1 MKLSKATLEV
11 LKNFAEINTCFIF
24 NRDKL
29 GYMATASESKATLGF
44 YDLPEGEKEIPEF
57 VVYDLTNLNA
67 ILSEFIDD
75 PDMDIDFQDKR
86 MIIKTKTT
94 KLTYYYSSKEL
105 IESQFQSPSKT
116 TQKLETSATFK
127 LSPENLARILNMA
140 DLLACDHIIFTVKN
154 NMVIASVKDVNNP
167 SSNGADFL
175 IGQNGL
181 ANGMEDTFIIHK
193 KDLHLMTKKTYD
205 VFIYGK
211 RAISFVDE
219 AEKRLTYFVA
229 QVSK

>member
-1 MKLSKATLEV
+1 
-11 LKNFAEINTCFIF
+11 
-24 NRDKL
+24 
-29 GYMATASESKATLGF
+29 MATASESKATLGF
-44 YDLPEGEKEIPEF
+44 YDLTEGEREIPEF
-57 VVYDLTNLNA
+57 IVYDLNNLNA

-75 PDMDIDFQDKR
+75 PDLDIDFQEKR
-86 MIIKTKTT
+86 MVIKTKTT

-105 IESQFQSPSKT
+105 IEEQFQSPSKT
-116 TQKLETSATFK
+116 TQKLETSASFK
-127 LSPENLARILNMA
+127 LTSDNLARIANMA

-154 NMVIASVKDVNNP
+154 NMVLASVKDINNP

-175 IGQNGL
+175 IGPNEL
-181 ANGMEDTFIIHK
+181 ANGLEDAFIVHK

-211 RAISFVDE
+211 RAISFVDS